1 MYKYTV
7 SRGRDSDISKIACNA
22 VFYVCFKSGFIHC
35 RLVLFILVYCKSRDA
50 KSCVSRGAL
59 LDMVVRMYSNESVYK

>member
-7 SRGRDSDISKIACNA
+7 SQGRDSDISKIACNA
-22 VFYVCFKSGFIHC
+22 VFLCMQSRAFMHC

-50 KSCVSRGAL
+50 RFCVSQVSFARYDGAY
-59 LDMVVRMYSNESVYK
+59 VCR